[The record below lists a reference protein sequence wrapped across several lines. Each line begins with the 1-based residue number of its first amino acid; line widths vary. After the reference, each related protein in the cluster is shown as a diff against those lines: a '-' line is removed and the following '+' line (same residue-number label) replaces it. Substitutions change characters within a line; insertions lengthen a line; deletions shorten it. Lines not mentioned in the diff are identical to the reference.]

1 MPNFCLTRE
10 FNVPFIYNFSGMINQ
25 GFSDN
30 GLWKQTTD
38 RWFQIQINNH
48 GKIMPNC
55 QTLRPCH
62 IYIVVVKYSFV
73 CSLNPFWP
81 IRMFTVIYCAYSYW
95 PMPYAGVYIQGYYRT
110 IIQPNYFPRS
120 SAYYL
125 TFEKLQLGLGI
136 NYYVFAMKLDII

>member
-1 MPNFCLTRE
+1 
-10 FNVPFIYNFSGMINQ
+10 
-25 GFSDN
+25 
-30 GLWKQTTD
+30 
-38 RWFQIQINNH
+38 
-48 GKIMPNC
+48 MPNC

-81 IRMFTVIYCAYSYW
+81 TRMFTVIYCAYSYW
-95 PMPYAGVYIQGYYRT
+95 PMPYAGVYKGYYPI

-125 TFEKLQLGLGI
+125 TFEMLYLGLRI
-136 NYYVFAMKLDII
+136 NCQVFAMKLDIIELRYDIIISKPIRYRTQFGSVFIAPLHGRSLSGTRGC